1 MPAFSLV
8 LTVISLGLRVAVA
21 YAFAPQF
28 GLDWIWWAIP
38 AGWFAADAAG
48 LWRYF
53 ALKKS

>member
-1 MPAFSLV
+1 MRFGSGDR
-8 LTVISLGLRVAVA
+8 SGLRVAVA